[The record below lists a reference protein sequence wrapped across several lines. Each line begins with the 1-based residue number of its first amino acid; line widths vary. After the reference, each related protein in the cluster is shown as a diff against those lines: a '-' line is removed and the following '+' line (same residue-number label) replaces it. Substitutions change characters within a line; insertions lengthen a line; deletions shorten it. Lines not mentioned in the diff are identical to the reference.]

1 MSFLLSFTTSSRPEY
16 DFASS
21 RSKHVEIYHLFSAYA
36 AVTRS
41 VILPMAVLD
50 ELLRGAESSAE
61 G

>member
-1 MSFLLSFTTSSRPEY
+1 VSNF
-16 DFASS
+16 
-21 RSKHVEIYHLFSAYA
+21 VEIYHLFSAYA